1 MRTWRIAS
9 HVLRQNRWLVILLA
23 LWPCAITAILLL
35 PKGKVDIGDIQV
47 LLQQEAIYGVALAA
61 FQAGALLRN
70 EQRSRRI
77 IQILACSVSRGEY
90 LFALLLATVL
100 PLVLYL
106 AGFLVSGYFLASA
119 ADLPMTAIYYFAGL
133 ILIIGTWVG
142 CAALLLSI
150 FMPTL
155 LASTGSLLL
164 LGGLF
169 WAGLP
174 PYELLMLAASISLKG
189 QHISYD
195 IYQLEDIIITPIEI
209 IILFLVA
216 WILFSRRD
224 LNLTSE

>member
-1 MRTWRIAS
+1 MRTWRIAF
-9 HVLRQNRWLVILLA
+9 HVLRQSRWLVILLA
-23 LWPCAITAILLL
+23 LWPCAITAILLV
-35 PKGKVDIGDIQV
+35 PKGKVDVGDIQV

-77 IQILACSVSRGEY
+77 IQILACSVSRGTY
-90 LFALLLATVL
+90 LLALLLATIL

-106 AGFLVSGYFLASA
+106 AGFLVSGFLLANA
-119 ADLPMTAIYYFAGL
+119 ADIPMTAIYLFAGL

-150 FMPTL
+150 VMPTL
-155 LASTGSLLL
+155 LASTGSMLL

-174 PYELLMLAASISLKG
+174 PYQLLSMAASVSLKE
-189 QHISYD
+189 QISYN
-195 IYQLEDIIITPIEI
+195 IFQLEDLGITLIQI
-209 IILFLVA
+209 LALFLLA